1 MRLVTF
7 EVDGP
12 TGPVQRVGALDG
24 EDVIDLAAAHQ
35 ARVADLP
42 PGRRGGPAF
51 PSTMLELLGLEDF
64 GLEVAASAFGF
75 AAERGTARFTAAEV
89 SLKSP
94 LVRPHSVRDFMLFEE
109 HVHNMAGEVPAE
121 WSNLPV
127 HWKGNPDQIFG
138 PNDEIEWPSYTEK
151 LDYELELGAVI
162 GRRGRP
168 RTAAEAEEFIVGY
181 TIFNDWSARDIQLR
195 EMSVLL
201 GPGIGK
207 DFATSL
213 GPCLC
218 THDEF
223 DFDGARMYARVNG
236 EQWSEG
242 GMGPMR
248 FSFPEALVYLAQ
260 AQDLHPGD
268 VVGSGTV
275 GRGCG
280 MELDRWLAVGDVVE
294 LEVDGIGI
302 LANTIVEGGH
312 VDG

>member
-1 MRLVTF
+1 
-7 EVDGP
+7 
-12 TGPVQRVGALDG
+12 
-24 EDVIDLAAAHQ
+24 
-35 ARVADLP
+35 
-42 PGRRGGPAF
+42 
-51 PSTMLELLGLEDF
+51 
-64 GLEVAASAFGF
+64 
-75 AAERGTARFTAAEV
+75 V

-213 GPCLC
+213 GPVPLYSRRVRFRRGAYVCPRQWRAVVGGW
-218 THDEF
+218 
-223 DFDGARMYARVNG
+223 DGADALQLPRGARLLG
-236 EQWSEG
+236 A
-242 GMGPMR
+242 GPR
-248 FSFPEALVYLAQ
+248 SS
-260 AQDLHPGD
+260 PGD

-294 LEVDGIGI
+294 LEVDGDRDSRH
-302 LANTIVEGGH
+302 TIVEGGH